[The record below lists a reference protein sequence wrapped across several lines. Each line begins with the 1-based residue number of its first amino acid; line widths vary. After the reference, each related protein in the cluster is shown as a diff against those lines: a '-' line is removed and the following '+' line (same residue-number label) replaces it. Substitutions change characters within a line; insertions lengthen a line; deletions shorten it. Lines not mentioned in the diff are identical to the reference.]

1 MPVSW
6 IGHSFPTR
14 LPGDVEL
21 EIRQKRSLADRS
33 VRSTQLMQK
42 AGLRGHE
49 IQRRTAGAD
58 SGIPRELA
66 LLSIRRLA

>member
-21 EIRQKRSLADRS
+21 ELEIRQKPSLADRS
-33 VRSTQLMQK
+33 VRSTQLMQR
-42 AGLRGHE
+42 ADLRGHE
-49 IQRRTAGAD
+49 IQRTCKV
-58 SGIPRELA
+58 A
-66 LLSIRRLA
+66 LKLFS